1 MGATGSG
8 VRVTVSGVTDTNL
21 LIVDNVTTNISAG
34 VAYTHINSG
43 GTGKEMP
50 APNFVTPDPIR
61 DGVTMEFDH
70 HNHGMH
76 ASTNKLRVYNIES
89 DVTPTRLSA
98 AIDDDTTII
107 KVVDG
112 SAFTTFEGA
121 TVGAAILV
129 TLRLIKKSFLITQF
143 LETISQL
150 QIELLILV

>member
-1 MGATGSG
+1 MNQLGATGSG

-34 VAYTHINSG
+34 VAYTHINSAG
-43 GTGKEMP
+43 SGKEMP

-98 AIDDDTTII
+98 AIDDNTTII

-112 SAFTTFEGA
+112 SALQHLREQQ
-121 TVGAAILV
+121 LV
-129 TLRLIKKSFLITQF
+129 
-143 LETISQL
+143 
-150 QIELLILV
+150 LLILVI